1 MCFGGGKGGDGG
13 AAEAQ
18 RKREATR
25 RANITRG
32 TAAIDSALSPF
43 NDEYFNTRQTAYVN
57 NAMPQLNSSFDQAQK
72 DLVYALSRSG
82 LLQSSEAANRQRLLN
97 EERAK
102 YEREIQNGAASF
114 ANQGRTGLEQT
125 RAQLLSQ
132 LNATEDPTSAATAAA
147 NQAQL
152 LQAPPSFDPLGNFA
166 FNTAVTLQNLSNSAT
181 RGRGFL
187 AGSPA
192 ASISSGSGV
201 GSSSITRV

>member
-1 MCFGGGKGGDGG
+1 MCLGGGKGGDGG

-18 RKREATR
+18 RKREAAR
-25 RANITRG
+25 RSNIAAG
-32 TAAIDSALSPF
+32 TTAIDSALAPF
-43 NDEYFNTRQTAYVN
+43 NDEYFNTRQQAYTA
-57 NAMPQLNSSFDQAQK
+57 NALPQLNQSFDQAQK
-72 DLVYALSRSG
+72 DLVYALSRAG
-82 LLQSSEAANRQRLLN
+82 LLQSSEAANRQRMLN

-102 YEREIQNGAASF
+102 YEREIQNGASSF
-114 ANQGRTGLEQT
+114 ANQGRTSLEQT

-152 LQAPPSFDPLGNFA
+152 LQAPPTFDPLGNFA
-166 FNTAVTLQNLSNSAT
+166 FNTAVTLQNLSNATT

-192 ASISSGSGV
+192 ASISSGSGI